1 MAGFRNG
8 LKKVGDTWHFCF
20 TINRKQFHGS
30 TRAHD
35 LQTAKK
41 VLEEKRRE
49 AILGKALPPPTM
61 LTVAELVED
70 WLHARRAS
78 ASEKHIQS
86 VELMTRLWVLPRIGK
101 LAINTVTT
109 GVILEVRAKL
119 LEAGRSVAT
128 ANHLLRVMK
137 LLWNHAVAAGFI
149 DLVPFKVKM
158 LRAQR
163 KPRPT
168 VPASR
173 VPEFMAAVR
182 AQSQSPQVAVM
193 LMVMLGL
200 GLREAEV
207 LGMRWLW
214 LNLDQHTYTV
224 GKAKGKEARVLP
236 VPTWLWNELLTMPKT
251 LNGLVFPGETGK
263 PHHPHFCRKVL
274 ARVCK
279 EMGLVGV
286 TQHRLRSTFA
296 SLHAETGTPITEI
309 QGMLGH
315 KNILTTMLYVET
327 SLDAK
332 RKAQDAL
339 TQRLGLAQ
347 VPLSASASS

>member
-1 MAGFRNG
+1 MPGFRNG
-8 LKKVGDTWHFCF
+8 LQKCGDVYHYCF
-20 TINRKQFHGS
+20 RIHGKQFKGS

-49 AILGKALPPPTM
+49 AILGKALPPPTI
-61 LTVAELVED
+61 LTVAELVKD
-70 WLHARRAS
+70 WLHSRRAS
-78 ASEKHIQS
+78 ASAKHLES
-86 VELMTRLWVLPRIGK
+86 VELMARLWILPRIGN

-109 GVILEVRAKL
+109 GLVLEVRAKL

-128 ANHLLRVMK
+128 ANHLLRVVK
-137 LLWNHAVAAGFI
+137 LLWNHAVATSYI
-149 DLVPFKVKM
+149 DQVPFKVKM

-173 VPEFMAAVR
+173 VPEFLAAVR
-182 AQSQSPQVAVM
+182 TQSQSPQVAVM
-193 LMVMLGL
+193 LMVMLGM

-207 LGMRWLW
+207 LGMRWIW
-214 LNLDQHTYTV
+214 FDLDQHTYTV

-236 VPTWLWNELLTMPKT
+236 VPTWLWHELLTMPKT
-251 LNGLVFPGETGK
+251 LNGLVFPGETGQ

-274 ARVCK
+274 ARVAQ
-279 EMGLVGV
+279 EMSLGNV
-286 TQHRLRSTFA
+286 TQHRLRATFA
-296 SLHAETGTPITEI
+296 SLHAEAGTPITEV

-327 SLDAK
+327 SLSAK

-339 TQRLGLAQ
+339 SQRLGLALAP
-347 VPLSASASS
+347 VSVSASN